1 MRASNFYVG
10 LGLVTLSGCLW
21 FLACPPFDL
30 SALAWVAAVPMLLAI
45 DRAPTFGRAL
55 FLGWWAGVVE
65 TGGGFY
71 WLIDLAHRFADF
83 SWPLAALVFF
93 AFCATRAL
101 IFLLFTAVACAIRKR
116 VRIPFAL
123 LAPPLM
129 AACELTVPQVFPCG
143 QWISQA
149 WQPLVIQIAELTGPW
164 GVTALLMTVNGAI
177 SDLIDNPRA
186 ARWPLIGAAAALAGA
201 LIFGAVRMRQVD
213 EALVHAPWLKIGL
226 VQPNI
231 AYTADGVITSEEAVR
246 ELTALQEQSR
256 RLQKLGADL
265 VVWSEGSYPATL
277 PRDMTADFT
286 EDSPAMIR
294 RGISV
299 PLVIGASTYDTA
311 RDEAYNS
318 ALLFATNGNIAGRYD
333 KVRLLAFGEYLPG
346 IEYFPWL
353 RKILPI
359 GAGQF
364 TPGAGP
370 ALLSVTAPGGTPWAI
385 GPVICYEDL
394 LPGYLRRVGALHPNL
409 LVNLT
414 SDSWFGAG
422 SEPWEH
428 LALSVFASVELR
440 VALVRAV
447 NSGVSALIDPNG
459 RLLVKTYADDPY
471 RHPHDADGVLVT
483 APRMTGGDT
492 VYVRFGYWF
501 PCACFAGVALMG
513 VTAFRRKN
521 GARSRGASS
530 A

>member
-10 LGLVTLSGCLW
+10 FGLVTLSGCLW
-21 FLACPPFDL
+21 FLACAPFDL
-30 SALAWVAAVPMLLAI
+30 SALAWLAAVPMLIAI
-45 DRAPTFGRAL
+45 DRAPTYGRAL

-71 WLIDLAHRFADF
+71 WMIDLPHRFAGF
-83 SWPLAALVFF
+83 PWIVAVLVFF
-93 AFCATRAL
+93 AFCASRAL
-101 IFLLFTAVACAIRKR
+101 IFLLFTAVACGIRRKIR
-116 VRIPFAL
+116 VPFAL

-129 AACELTVPQVFPCG
+129 VACELAVPQVFPCG

-149 WQPLVIQIAELTGPW
+149 WQPLVIQIAEITGPW
-164 GVTALLMTVNGAI
+164 GVTALLMAVNGALT
-177 SDLIDNPRA
+177 DLTDGLRV
-186 ARWPLIGAAAALAGA
+186 ARWPLIGAATALAA
-201 LIFGAVRMRQVD
+201 SLIFGAVRMRQVD
-213 EALVHAPWLKIGL
+213 EALTHVPWLKVGL

-231 AYTADGVITSEEAVR
+231 AYSADGELSTEEAVR

-256 RLQKLGADL
+256 RLQRLGANL
-265 VVWSEGSYPATL
+265 VVWSEGSYPVTL
-277 PRDMTADFT
+277 LRDMTADFT

-294 RGISV
+294 RGISI
-299 PLVIGASTYDTA
+299 PLVIGASTYDSQHDQA
-311 RDEAYNS
+311 FNS
-318 ALLFATNGNIAGRYD
+318 ALLFETNGNVSGRYD

-353 RKILPI
+353 RNLLPV

-364 TPGAGP
+364 TPGKAP
-370 ALLSVTAPGGTPWAI
+370 ALLSMLAPNGTPWAL
-385 GPVICYEDL
+385 GPVICYEDI

-428 LALSVFASVELR
+428 LALSVYASVELR

-471 RHPHDADGVLVT
+471 RQPRPADGVLVT
-483 APRMTGGDT
+483 APRMPGGDT
-492 VYVRFGYWF
+492 VYVRFGYVF
-501 PCACFAGVALMG
+501 PSLCFAAVALMG
-513 VTAFRRKN
+513 VLAWREK
-521 GARSRGASS
+521 GSRSRAV
-530 A
+530 AAA